1 MQELYKRGRYSMNNK
16 EKSFEE
22 MIEELENIA
31 NSLEKDELTLD
42 ESVLKFEEG
51 MRLSKECSN
60 ILDNAEKRIKILID
74 ENDEIHEE
82 DFSANE

>member
-1 MQELYKRGRYSMNNK
+1 MNNK

>member
-1 MQELYKRGRYSMNNK
+1 MNK

-22 MIEELENIA
+22 MIDELENIA

-60 ILDNAEKRIKILID
+60 ILDNAEKRIKILIN

>member
-1 MQELYKRGRYSMNNK
+1 MNK

>member
-1 MQELYKRGRYSMNNK
+1 MNK

-22 MIEELENIA
+22 MIDELENIA

-51 MRLSKECSN
+51 MRLSKESSN
-60 ILDNAEKRIKILID
+60 ILDNAEKRIKILIN